1 MILPSGL
8 TIGGRWLTENHKTKF
23 EEDIERFGKIG
34 LLKTFIYNVL
44 YIWTLFGLCSIAV
57 LLVNALYPLSSMPSN
72 SWLVIAG
79 VFAAISVIDFGLLY
93 QDKISLTIIALV
105 LVLAIPYVLYR
116 LFTGLELISLNRD
129 SIPTQVKR
137 YIFCIPRC

>member
-79 VFAAISVIDFGLLY
+79 VFAAISVIDF
-93 QDKISLTIIALV
+93 SL
-105 LVLAIPYVLYR
+105 P
-116 LFTGLELISLNRD
+116 G
-129 SIPTQVKR
+129 
-137 YIFCIPRC
+137 